1 MSDNEREAAAP
12 IGGRLI
18 GRVRKER
25 IATMIRS
32 QGFMSSAALAELFQ
46 VSEMTI
52 RRDLAELEMRGEIQR
67 THGGAVTEESGAE
80 RGRTPREPFF
90 DERHLANADAKARIA
105 RAALA
110 YIKPAQAIAL
120 DVGTTTFE
128 VARLIGP
135 ELGVRIFTNNLR
147 IATARADRSS
157 EIYLLGGR
165 LREKEM
171 SLCGPVAVDQARR
184 LWFDVVFIGV
194 SSVTSQ
200 GIFDYSIEE
209 TELKRVFIE
218 RATRRIVV
226 ADSSK
231 FEEMSLVQVASLQQF
246 DVLISEAAPPPA
258 LASSLA
264 AAGVEVVVAP

>member
-1 MSDNEREAAAP
+1 
-12 IGGRLI
+12 
-18 GRVRKER
+18 
-25 IATMIRS
+25 
-32 QGFMSSAALAELFQ
+32 
-46 VSEMTI
+46 
-52 RRDLAELEMRGEIQR
+52 
-67 THGGAVTEESGAE
+67 
-80 RGRTPREPFF
+80 
-90 DERHLANADAKARIA
+90 
-105 RAALA
+105 
-110 YIKPAQAIAL
+110 
-120 DVGTTTFE
+120 
-128 VARLIGP
+128 
-135 ELGVRIFTNNLR
+135 
-147 IATARADRSS
+147 
-157 EIYLLGGR
+157 
-165 LREKEM
+165 M

-231 FEEMSLVQVASLQQF
+231 FDEMSLVQVASLQQF
-246 DVLISEAAPPPA
+246 DVLISEAPPPPA

>member
-1 MSDNEREAAAP
+1 MLNFHGVFPYLVSPVDAEGHIKTDVLATLCDDLIKAGVHGLTPLGSTGEFAYLSREQRESVVHTTIEAA
-12 IGGRLI
+12 GK
-18 GRVRKER
+18 RVPV
-25 IATMIRS
+25 IAGVASTS
-32 QGFMSSAALAELFQ
+32 
-46 VSEMTI
+46 T
-52 RRDLAELEMRGEIQR
+52 
-67 THGGAVTEESGAE
+67 
-80 RGRTPREPFF
+80 
-90 DERHLANADAKARIA
+90 AD
-105 RAALA
+105 
-110 YIKPAQAIAL
+110 
-120 DVGTTTFE
+120 
-128 VARLIGP
+128 
-135 ELGVRIFTNNLR
+135 
-147 IATARADRSS
+147 
-157 EIYLLGGR
+157 
-165 LREKEM
+165 
-171 SLCGPVAVDQARR
+171 AVDQARR

-231 FEEMSLVQVASLQQF
+231 FDEMSLVQVASLQQF